1 MEKQKNSSVWTEEG
15 YCVFAKGG
23 LHGLKVERL
32 AGTLGLNTSEFYH
45 NFRDLEGFCYALV
58 LLHKKRVSAFLQE
71 VAAIKKLDPDYLYLL
86 IEHREMVMFQVHLTR
101 NPGNNSFYA
110 ASEIVDQKVSHAVQQ
125 LWCDY
130 LDIPLSSDLGMRYY
144 KIVRDMFSTRVTFQS
159 LNYTFLHD
167 LVEDAR
173 TIMQEIGERR
183 AFEADEP
190 LY

>member
-1 MEKQKNSSVWTEEG
+1 M
-15 YCVFAKGG
+15 
-23 LHGLKVERL
+23 
-32 AGTLGLNTSEFYH
+32 
-45 NFRDLEGFCYALV
+45 
-58 LLHKKRVSAFLQE
+58 QE
-71 VAAIKKLDPDYLYLL
+71 VAAIKKLDPDFLYLL
-86 IEHREMVMFQVHLTR
+86 IKHREMVMFQVHLTR

-110 ASEIVDQKVSHAVQQ
+110 VSKIVDQKVSHAVQQ

-130 LDIPLSSDLGMRYY
+130 LDIPASSDLSMRYY
-144 KIVRDMFSTRVTFQS
+144 TIVRDMFSTRVTFQS